1 MENGLASPQP
11 GHVTKGAV
19 QMDPMISVEWYAPHS
34 LPTIVDT
41 LSPQYPFLSAVGSEC
56 PSALQAVDF
65 QVRLAFRKARRIS
78 KSFESVLRAAFLY
91 EARGV
96 VIDMSFLKDEW
107 NVETTATYW
116 SLLVDVLVQ
125 QKLDF
130 NPLVRVVIIVAPPK
144 LRGRT
149 HPRSAD
155 PPRLLQRLFAELD
168 EIAKLHATH
177 RYVWF

>member
-1 MENGLASPQP
+1 MQRSFLEWECVLNCLQLCCGKRARSTGPGATDGAATGDDLVHVDSARQTRTDGPVQRMESGLASPQP

-78 KSFESVLRAAFLY
+78 KSFESVL
-91 EARGV
+91 
-96 VIDMSFLKDEW
+96 
-107 NVETTATYW
+107 
-116 SLLVDVLVQ
+116 SLRLRNSEDGRIRDRPIRR
-125 QKLDF
+125 DF
-130 NPLVRVVIIVAPPK
+130 C
-144 LRGRT
+144 
-149 HPRSAD
+149 SACL
-155 PPRLLQRLFAELD
+155 PN
-168 EIAKLHATH
+168 
-177 RYVWF
+177 